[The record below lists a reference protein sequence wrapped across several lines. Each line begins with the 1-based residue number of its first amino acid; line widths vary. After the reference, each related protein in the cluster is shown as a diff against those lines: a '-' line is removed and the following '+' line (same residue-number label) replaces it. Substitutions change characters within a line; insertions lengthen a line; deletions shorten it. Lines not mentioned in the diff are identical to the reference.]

1 MKSMKPILLIFAG
14 LFLIILMI
22 PTLLVAPF
30 MSGTQGELTEDLQTK
45 KEKEEQVMLGKSIVD
60 VPVYRSSLG
69 KTENIP
75 LEEYI
80 IGVVSSEMPA
90 TFEDEALK
98 AQALAA
104 RTYIVRQ
111 LLNEEPIGVPEDA
124 VVSDTTTHQVF
135 KSDAELKK
143 QWGKDYDWKMKK
155 IYNAVAS
162 TQGQILTYENKPIDA
177 SFFSTSNGYTENSEE
192 YWTTP
197 YPYLKSVESPWD
209 EKSPEYYDRIAIKVS
224 DFEKKLK
231 VKLGSGGEV
240 GKIIERT
247 SGKRIAQVD
256 INGTKLNGRE
266 IREKLGLRSSDF
278 TWELK
283 GDQVVITTK
292 GFGHGVGMS
301 QYGANFM
308 AQDGKKYQDIVSYY
322 YQGTQVA
329 NAEPFVTQFTARN

>member
-1 MKSMKPILLIFAG
+1 MKSMKPILVVLAG

-45 KEKEEQVMLGKSIVD
+45 KEKEKQVMLGKSIID
-60 VPVYRSSLG
+60 VPVYRSSQG
-69 KTENIP
+69 KTEIIP

-111 LLNEEPIGVPEDA
+111 LLNEEPIGVPKDA
-124 VVSDTTTHQVF
+124 VVSDTTSHQVF

-143 QWGKDYDWKMKK
+143 QWGKDYEWKMKK

-231 VKLGSGGEV
+231 VKLGSSGEV

-283 GDQVVITTK
+283 GDRVVITTK

-329 NAEPFVTQFTARN
+329 SVEPFVTQFTARN

>member
-1 MKSMKPILLIFAG
+1 MKSMKPILLVLAG

-45 KEKEEQVMLGKSIVD
+45 KEEQIMLGKSIID
-60 VPVYRSSLG
+60 VPVYRSNLG
-69 KTENIP
+69 KTEKIP
-75 LEEYI
+75 LEEYV

-90 TFEDEALK
+90 TFEEEALK

-104 RTYIVRQ
+104 RTYIVKR
-111 LLNEEPIGVPEDA
+111 LLSEQTIGVPEDA

-135 KSDAELKK
+135 KNDAELKK
-143 QWGKDYDWKMKK
+143 QWGKEYDWKMKK

-162 TQGQILTYENKPIDA
+162 TQGKILTYEDKPIEA
-177 SFFSTSNGYTENSEE
+177 QFFSTSNGFTENSED
-192 YWTTP
+192 YWTTAL
-197 YPYLKSVESPWD
+197 PYLKSVESPWD
-209 EKSPEYYDRIAIKVS
+209 EKSPKYYSRVAIKVS
-224 DFEKKLK
+224 DFEKKLG

-240 GKIIERT
+240 GKVIERT
-247 SGKRIAQVD
+247 SGKRVAQVD
-256 INGTKLNGRE
+256 INGIKLNGRE
-266 IREKLGLRSSDF
+266 IREKLELRSSDF

-283 GDQVVITTK
+283 GDQVIITTK
-292 GFGHGVGMS
+292 GSGHGVGMS

-329 NAEPFVTQFTARN
+329 NVEPFVTQFTARN